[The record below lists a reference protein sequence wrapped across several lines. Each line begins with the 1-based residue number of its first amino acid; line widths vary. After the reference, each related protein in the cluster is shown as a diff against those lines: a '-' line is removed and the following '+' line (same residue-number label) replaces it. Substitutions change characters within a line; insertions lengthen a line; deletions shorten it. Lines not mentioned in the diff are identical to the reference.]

1 MFGLK
6 AAEACAATVS
16 NHLKHQHS
24 LAAYSRNLQGI
35 NKELALHWKIHSFI
49 QGMTPKQFD
58 ALIAKAKNAGIEEFL
73 EEHGNMDRPSLFMK
87 KVLFKPKMW
96 GLLPAVL
103 RTM

>member
-1 MFGLK
+1 
-6 AAEACAATVS
+6 
-16 NHLKHQHS
+16 
-24 LAAYSRNLQGI
+24 
-35 NKELALHWKIHSFI
+35 
-49 QGMTPKQFD
+49 MTPKQFD